1 MCILLV
7 VVLRVSSSSKGGPFS
22 VHYLYYIAAY
32 YRRNIES
39 FFSDFFWALV
49 CILHI
54 AIGFFFFP
62 FFWRRSWKKNINFL
76 LGKIFYRILIKNL
89 YVKLNYTYLISQ
101 VFDPGLFSNFL
112 ALCDQSSKVIIQERL
127 SDPKPTNC

>member
-22 VHYLYYIAAY
+22 VHYLYIAAY

-76 LGKIFYRILIKNL
+76 LGKIFYRLLIKNL

>member
-1 MCILLV
+1 MCVKRKGTSRDEKTAQFCEAAACIRPPPTKLLLSSNTAVYIVSKVTALVCILLV

-22 VHYLYYIAAY
+22 VHYLYIAAY

-54 AIGFFFFP
+54 AIGFFSFLFSEEDP
-62 FFWRRSWKKNINFL
+62 GKKIL
-76 LGKIFYRILIKNL
+76 IFY
-89 YVKLNYTYLISQ
+89 
-101 VFDPGLFSNFL
+101 
-112 ALCDQSSKVIIQERL
+112 
-127 SDPKPTNC
+127 